1 MSQTKKTGVAEIE
14 NYWHK
19 CIQKYNKTLKE
30 RQGWAAQEKN
40 KGDSILMND
49 AMCVVVV
56 ECNTM
61 TMTMTMD
68 EWYECEPFFL
78 SPVAAAWATF

>member
-1 MSQTKKTGVAEIE
+1 
-14 NYWHK
+14 
-19 CIQKYNKTLKE
+19 
-30 RQGWAAQEKN
+30 
-40 KGDSILMND
+40 MND